1 MRSLMSLLLLLLQD
15 MGEEKVFDTLSAH
28 DRHISSLS
36 VSLDG
41 NLLLSASHDGTAKVR
56 TTPTTRARLFHLYCS
71 LTIGV
76 RVFRCGIWVV
86 DR

>member
-1 MRSLMSLLLLLLQD
+1 MSLLLLQD

-56 TTPTTRARLFHLYCS
+56 TTPQERGFFTFTVVRRS
-71 LTIGV
+71 LTIRATV
-76 RVFRCGIWVV
+76 
-86 DR
+86 

>member
-1 MRSLMSLLLLLLQD
+1 

-41 NLLLSASHDGTAKVR
+41 SLLLSASHDGTAKV
-56 TTPTTRARLFHLYCS
+56 HLYLNLS
-71 LTIGV
+71 ES
-76 RVFRCGIWVV
+76 
-86 DR
+86 